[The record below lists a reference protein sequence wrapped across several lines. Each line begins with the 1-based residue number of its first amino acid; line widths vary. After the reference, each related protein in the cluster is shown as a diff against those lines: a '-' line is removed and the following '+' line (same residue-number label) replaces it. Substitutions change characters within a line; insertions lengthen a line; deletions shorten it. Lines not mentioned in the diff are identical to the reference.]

1 MRGEKVMIE
10 LATLFMLGATRVLGQ
25 HTGSTST
32 LHGSSDLLV
41 RGVRDLH
48 VPAVKGQRGSLDVI
62 NGWLV

>member
-32 LHGSSDLLV
+32 LQGSE
-41 RGVRDLH
+41 
-48 VPAVKGQRGSLDVI
+48 
-62 NGWLV
+62 

>member
-41 RGVRDLH
+41 RGVSHLH
-48 VPAVKGQRGSLDVI
+48 VPIKRTSYRFFDVFS
-62 NGWLV
+62 

>member
-32 LHGSSDLLV
+32 LHGSE
-41 RGVRDLH
+41 
-48 VPAVKGQRGSLDVI
+48 
-62 NGWLV
+62 